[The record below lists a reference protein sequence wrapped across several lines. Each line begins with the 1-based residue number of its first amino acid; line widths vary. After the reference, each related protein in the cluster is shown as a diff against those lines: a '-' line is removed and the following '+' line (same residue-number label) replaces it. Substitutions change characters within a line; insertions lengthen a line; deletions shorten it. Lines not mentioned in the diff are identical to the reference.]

1 MAGLLDFLNSPAGIG
16 LLSAV
21 AGGAAGARQG
31 TPWNN
36 AGRGALAGLQ
46 GYQGA
51 QNQLKADAEDAVNR
65 QFKQSQADKI
75 QAEIARKNAMQTAS
89 AQAAQASF
97 KQPVDAQYAV
107 DGNAGNA
114 DFANMAAD
122 QNQFINDAQG
132 SHLQEQPTQTRQ
144 AQAGGFDP
152 SAYKQNML
160 TQLAQSGMAD
170 EAMKYA
176 PEPVKYGD
184 VKFSGDGRSYMQ
196 GNDGSIK
203 FVNDITPRDKL
214 VADNLGG
221 TQVYRTEYSATPVA
235 TAARTATPD
244 AVMSN
249 ERAISEGRLNRGVTI
264 RGQNIS
270 SANAAAGRAATSQGN
285 KPPSG
290 YRYKPNGDLEMIP
303 GGPADTKKQMQLEG
317 GSTVDTVIATLRD
330 QYNKLED
337 NGGITSPQNRFGSN
351 IVAGVSSSG
360 VGQSLG
366 RMLGTDNQSS
376 RNTIA
381 QTRPILLQAIMKATG
396 MSSKQMDSN
405 AELKLYLATAT
416 DPTLDIASNRR
427 ALDMIDK
434 LYGSGAGTA
443 SPPTKPPKDLPTKPP
458 ANSNAG
464 SLTNPIRVSSDA
476 DYNNVPKGKYYTAP
490 DGTTRLRK

>member
-97 KQPVDAQYAV
+97 KQPVEAQYAV

-114 DFANMAAD
+114 DFASMAAD

-132 SHLQEQPTQTRQ
+132 SQLQEQPTQTRQ

-152 SAYKQNML
+152 AAYKQNML
-160 TQLAQSGMAD
+160 TQLAQAGMPEEAVKFAPDTKPITLGKTLIDPTTGKVLATDQTWQEDQKTARSQRIDELKMRLEDQQLSREQNASLRREMAD
-170 EAMKYA
+170 QQMAL
-176 PEPVKYGD
+176 
-184 VKFSGDGRSYMQ
+184 R
-196 GNDGSIK
+196 
-203 FVNDITPRDKL
+203 RDL
-214 VADNLGG
+214 
-221 TQVYRTEYSATPVA
+221 
-235 TAARTATPD
+235 AA
-244 AVMSN
+244 
-249 ERAISEGRLNRGVTI
+249 
-264 RGQNIS
+264 QS
-270 SANAAAGRAATSQGN
+270 SADRRVMVSQGN

-290 YRYKPNGDLEMIP
+290 YRYTPNGDLEMIP

-317 GSTVDTVIATLRD
+317 GSTVDTVAASLRD

-337 NGGITSPQNRFGSN
+337 GGGITSPKNRVGSN
-351 IVAGVSSSG
+351 IAAGIGSSG

-366 RMLGTDNQSS
+366 RMFGTENQSS

-396 MSSKQMDSN
+396 MSAKQMDSN

-427 ALDMIDK
+427 ALDMIEK
-434 LYGSGAGTA
+434 LYGSGSTL
-443 SPPTKPPKDLPTKPP
+443 PPKKPPQSPKDLPKK
-458 ANSNAG
+458 SSAG
-464 SLTNPIRVSSDA
+464 NVSKTI
-476 DYNNVPKGKYYTAP
+476 NGKVYTQIN
-490 DGTTRLRK
+490 GQWHEGQ